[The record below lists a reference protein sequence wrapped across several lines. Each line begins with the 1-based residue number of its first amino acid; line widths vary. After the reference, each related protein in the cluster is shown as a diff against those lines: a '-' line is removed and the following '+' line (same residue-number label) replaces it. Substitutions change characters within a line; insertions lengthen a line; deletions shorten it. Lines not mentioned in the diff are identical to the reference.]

1 MVVEATS
8 AIIPSDMVRFF
19 KVLAD
24 ETRLAI
30 LQLLART
37 DLRAGELVETL
48 HTPQNALSYHLK
60 QLRVLGLLRDRR
72 SSQDA
77 RDVYYSVD
85 IERLDMLYQAVG
97 RRLHPGL
104 LPADGGDAHPAH
116 AGPPLR
122 MLFLCT
128 HNSARSQLAE
138 GIARYVGGEAV
149 EAYSAG
155 SEPTAVHPLALAKLA
170 ELGIDT
176 GTLRSK
182 SVEEFRGRQFD
193 YVITVC
199 DRVRDACPTFFDDP
213 YQIHWS
219 LADPAALEG
228 EEAQRKAF
236 ETTCRE
242 LTTRLRYLLASS
254 STMRP

>member
-1 MVVEATS
+1 
-8 AIIPSDMVRFF
+8 VRFF

-24 ETRLAI
+24 ESRLSI
-30 LQLLART
+30 VRLLALT
-37 DLRAGELVETL
+37 DLRAGELVEML

-60 QLRVLGLLRDRR
+60 QLRLLGLLRDRR
-72 SSQDA
+72 SSQDG

-97 RRLHPGL
+97 RTLHPAL
-104 LPADGGDAHPAH
+104 MPAERDDAHRAH
-116 AGPPLR
+116 AGQPLR

-155 SEPTAVHPLALAKLA
+155 SEPAAVHPLALEKLA

-176 GTLRSK
+176 STLRSK

-213 YQIHWS
+213 HQIHWS
-219 LADPAALEG
+219 FADPAAVEG
-228 EEAQRKAF
+228 EEGQRRAF

-242 LTTRLRYLLASS
+242 LTTRLRYLLGGS
-254 STMRP
+254 RPGRP

>member
-1 MVVEATS
+1 MVEAAS
-8 AIIPSDMVRFF
+8 AVIPSDIVRFF

-30 LQLLART
+30 VRLLALT
-37 DLRAGELVETL
+37 DLRAGELVEML

-60 QLRVLGLLRDRR
+60 QLRALGLLRDRR

-85 IERLDMLYQAVG
+85 IERLDVLYQAVG
-97 RRLHPGL
+97 RALHPAL
-104 LPADGGDAHPAH
+104 MPAEDGDAHRAR
-116 AGPPLR
+116 AGRPLR

-155 SEPTAVHPLALAKLA
+155 SEPADVHPLALAKLA

-176 GTLRSK
+176 STLRSK

-199 DRVRDACPTFFDDP
+199 DRVRDGCPTFFDDP
-213 YQIHWS
+213 HQIHWS
-219 LADPAALEG
+219 FADPAALED
-228 EEAQRKAF
+228 EQAQRRAF

-242 LTTRLRYLLASS
+242 LTTRLRYLLAGSS
-254 STMRP
+254 ARRP